1 MARFIL
7 LLIAVVGRV
16 SASTNLYGYM
26 KLVDVDASVN
36 LHSGWGGGAAADT
49 SEDTTKDCAAASADG
64 KDEKFAD
71 QEILKEVCSFYGNCS
86 SVGPNGCLRMW
97 STSVD
102 DISYIKISSCLPTA
116 KSSKHEYVECFDT
129 FKPVDEDS
137 DCGSGHYDDFLQN
150 CNDYEGQ
157 CTGVRWSIKKNYG
170 CLLFAGSGTPHRR
183 AYKIMGELI

>member
-7 LLIAVVGRV
+7 LLITVLGRAA
-16 SASTNLYGYM
+16 ASTNLFGYM

-86 SVGPNGCLRMW
+86 SVGPNGCLRLW
-97 STSVD
+97 SPSVD
-102 DISYIKISSCLPTA
+102 DISFVKISSCLPTA
-116 KSSKHEYVECFDT
+116 KSTKHEYVSCFDT
-129 FKPVDEDS
+129 FKTVDEDD

-150 CNDYEGQ
+150 CNDYEG
-157 CTGVRWSIKKNYG
+157 CTGVRWSITKNYG
-170 CLLFAGSGTPHRR
+170 CLLFAGENAHRR
-183 AYKIMGELI
+183 AYKIMGELV